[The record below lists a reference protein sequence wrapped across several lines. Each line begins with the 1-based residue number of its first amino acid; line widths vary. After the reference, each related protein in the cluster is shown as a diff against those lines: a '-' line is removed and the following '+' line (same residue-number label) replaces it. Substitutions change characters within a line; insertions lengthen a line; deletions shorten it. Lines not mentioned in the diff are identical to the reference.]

1 MSHHLHELHE
11 VDPLHN
17 LISLGSE
24 RAHLAHSA
32 VDVCLLHD
40 TELIRVLPVRV
51 ALLVDSALNK
61 LVEHEL

>member
-11 VDPLHN
+11 VDSLHN
-17 LISLGSE
+17 FISLRPE
-24 RAHLAHSA
+24 RTHLAYSS
-32 VDVCLLHD
+32 VDICLLHD
-40 TELIRVLPVRV
+40 TELIRILSVRV